1 MKKTTLIAFILG
13 SLFFQSCKDKNGA
26 TSATVPVIATK
37 DSTGVVQAVVAAGSK
52 IAYVN
57 IDSLQERYG
66 WFKRQKASFEQ
77 KEKNLAAS
85 LESKGR
91 ALQNDA
97 AALQQKAQQGTTPP
111 AELQKEEQVLMQRQQ
126 TIAADRDRKAKDL
139 MDETAKFNEIL
150 QKRVNEVLVQLQ
162 KEKGYDFV
170 VSYSKNGGSPFLYV
184 NDKLDITNE
193 VLSVLN
199 TSKDQ

>member
-1 MKKTTLIAFILG
+1 MKKTTLIAFI
-13 SLFFQSCKDKNGA
+13 SSAIFFQSCKDKNTA
-26 TSATVPVIATK
+26 SATVPVINTK
-37 DSTGVVQAVVAAGSK
+37 DSSAVVQAVTMANAK

-57 IDSLQERYG
+57 IDSLQERYS
-66 WFKRQKASFEQ
+66 WFKQQKATFEQ

-85 LESKGR
+85 LETKGR
-91 ALQNDA
+91 ALQNEMV
-97 AALQQKAQQGTTPP
+97 ALQQKAQQGTTPP
-111 AELQKEEQVLMQRQQ
+111 AQLQQEEQVLMQKQQ
-126 TIAADRDRKAKDL
+126 SIAADRDRKAKDL

-184 NDKLDITNE
+184 NDNLNITNE
-193 VLSVLN
+193 VLTILN
-199 TSKDQ
+199 ASKAQ

>member
-13 SLFFQSCKDKNGA
+13 SLFLQSCKDKNGTTA
-26 TSATVPVIATK
+26 SVPVISTK
-37 DSTGVVQAVVAAGSK
+37 DSSAVVQAVTLANAK

-66 WFKRQKASFEQ
+66 WFKQQKATFEQ

-91 ALQNDA
+91 ALQGDMV
-97 AALQQKAQQGTTPP
+97 ALQQKAQQGTTPP
-111 AELQKEEQVLMQRQQ
+111 AQLQKEEQELMQRQQ
-126 TIAADRDRKAKDL
+126 TITADRDRKAKDL

-150 QKRVNEVLVQLQ
+150 QKRVHDVLVELQ
-162 KEKGYDFV
+162 KGKGFDFV

-193 VLSVLN
+193 VLNILN
-199 TSKDQ
+199 ASKAQ